1 MRDIHS
7 QDLKCI
13 MNCALFRGVNS
24 EELEL
29 ALEFLDAFEKS
40 YKKNTMIFL
49 IGDPFLYAGLVLEGT
64 VELSFLDEGD
74 NSINMNHFSA
84 GSIYGESLACSEAAR
99 SPVQMQA
106 LTDCR
111 ILFLDLK
118 RIVKAEYLKPGY
130 QSVIGAN
137 LLQDFARQNVFLNQK
152 VRIMSQRKLRD
163 KLKVFFRQ
171 QPMAEDGMIRLRF
184 NRNQLAEFLGVN
196 RSALSR
202 ELSLMQSEGILSVEG
217 SHFRILDQSFLLSP

>member
-1 MRDIHS
+1 MKEINS
-7 QDLKCI
+7 QDLSCI
-13 MNCALFRGVNS
+13 SNCALFRGVNGDQ
-24 EELEL
+24 LEAAL
-29 ALEFLDAFEKS
+29 AFLGAFEKS
-40 YKKNTMIFL
+40 YKKNNMIFL

-74 NSINMNHFSA
+74 NSINMNHFSV
-84 GSIYGESLACSEAAR
+84 GSIYGESLACSEASR

-118 RIVKAEYLKPGY
+118 RIVKAEYLAPGY
-130 QSVIGAN
+130 QSTIGLN
-137 LLQDFARQNVFLNQK
+137 LIQDFARQNVFLNQK

-171 QPMAEDGMIRLRF
+171 QTMTEDGMIRLRF

-202 ELSLMQSEGILSVEG
+202 ELSIMQDEGILRIEG
-217 SHFRILDQSFLLSP
+217 SHFRILDKSFLLT

>member
-1 MRDIHS
+1 MKDFSS
-7 QDLKCI
+7 QDLSCI
-13 MNCALFRGVNS
+13 TNCALFRGVS
-24 EELEL
+24 GDEFEA
-29 ALEFLDAFEKS
+29 ALEFLCASEKS

-49 IGDPFLYAGLVLEGT
+49 IGDPFRYAGLVLEGT

-74 NSINMNHFSA
+74 NSVNMNHFSV
-84 GSIYGESLACSEAAR
+84 GSIYGESLACAEEAR

-118 RIVKAEYLKPGY
+118 RIVKADCLAPGY

-137 LLQDFARQNVFLNQK
+137 LLRDFARQNVFLNQK

-171 QPMAEDGMIRLRF
+171 QTMTGEGAIRLRF

-202 ELSLMQSEGILSVEG
+202 ELSMMQEEGILTVEG
-217 SHFRILDQSFLLSP
+217 NHFRILDRSFLLSP